1 MKISRFRVLR
11 VMKGKT
17 QVEVAR
23 EAGIT
28 QAFVSLIET
37 KKAMPAGETKKRL
50 AAIVDADPN
59 ELFREM

>member
-1 MKISRFRVLR
+1 MKTSRFRVLR
-11 VMKGKT
+11 VMKGKS

-37 KKAMPAGETKKRL
+37 KKAVPIGKTKKRL
-50 AAIVDADPN
+50 VAIVDVDPK
-59 ELFREM
+59 ELFPET

>member
-1 MKISRFRVLR
+1 
-11 VMKGKT
+11 MKGKS

-37 KKAMPAGETKKRL
+37 KKAIPIGKTKKKL
-50 AAIVDADPN
+50 ATIVDADPDK
-59 ELFREM
+59 LFKEA

>member
-1 MKISRFRVLR
+1 MKTSRFRVLR
-11 VMKGKT
+11 VMKGKS

-37 KKAMPAGETKKRL
+37 KKVNRNETERKIAK
-50 AAIVDADPN
+50 IYICI
-59 ELFREM
+59 